1 MTTKVQEILDLQDK
15 NALAGTIAN
24 LYTDWDQKRMEK
36 VEEWKELRNYIYAT
50 DTRTT
55 TNAKLPWKN
64 STTIPKIC
72 QINDNLLAN
81 YNSALFS
88 NDNWLRWEAED
99 YESADKEK
107 AEVIEDYVKTKARES
122 NLEREVEKL
131 LYDYVQY
138 GNAFAEVIYVN
149 DINDQEDETIVRYRG
164 AKLRRISP
172 YDMVFN
178 PVANDFKETPKIA
191 RYVKSIG
198 ELENDIQERPDLE
211 YDIKAINKLKS
222 YRETIGAYRMEDVH
236 KAEGFML
243 DGFGNYADYIQSGY
257 VEVLEFDG
265 SLHDLQT
272 GEFLKDYIVT
282 VLDRKWILRKVKNP
296 SWLRGNKAHV
306 AWRERPDNLYGMGP
320 LDNLVGMQYR
330 IDHLENLKADAL
342 DLTIH
347 PPIKRV
353 GEVEDFVWRPGEQI
367 EIPDSDGDVVPMPPN
382 AAAFQVNNEIAYLE
396 AMMESMAGAPR
407 EAMGIRSPGEKTA
420 FEIQQLQNAAGRIFQ
435 DKIRRF
441 EKFLEDLLNTFLEV
455 SRRNFDGKE
464 AIRGID
470 QAYGAQRFQDVT
482 KEDITAKGK
491 LRPIGSRHFA
501 QQAQFLQNVQGV
513 FNSPIGQMI
522 QPHIQTAKLAN
533 LVSDFLG
540 WDKYGIIG
548 SNAGIAEQAD
558 QATLIDELQGQVD
571 MQKLTPNPLEE

>member
-282 VLDRKWILRKVKNP
+282 VLDRKWVLRKVKNP

>member
-99 YESADKEK
+99 YDSADKEK

>member
-464 AIRGID
+464 TIRGID